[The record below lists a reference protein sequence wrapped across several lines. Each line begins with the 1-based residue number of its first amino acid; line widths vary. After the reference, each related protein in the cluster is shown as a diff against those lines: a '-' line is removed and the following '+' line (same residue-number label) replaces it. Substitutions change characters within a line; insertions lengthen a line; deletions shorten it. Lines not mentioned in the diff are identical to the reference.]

1 VRNSHN
7 YIPITRGNPRS
18 LSGENFY
25 ESIADVRCNDAAND
39 AGHFPRAEANAR
51 LISAAPDL
59 LKACESA
66 FEVLHYLPGA
76 LNENEAAKD
85 AYTACMKAVGK
96 AKGHPTGDDVETE
109 PRGVDGLTGAG
120 EEVAELR
127 DENERLKERVAELE
141 EALADADQVI
151 GVLKGAA
158 AFLNAEGEKKG
169 MPVAGN
175 YRFWSK
181 QCEEKKEMLEAAPL
195 PDTDASQSVSREAE
209 VSQ

>member
-1 VRNSHN
+1 M
-7 YIPITRGNPRS
+7 PDDAQEKPT
-18 LSGENFY
+18 SGE
-25 ESIADVRCNDAAND
+25 
-39 AGHFPRAEANAR
+39 H
-51 LISAAPDL
+51 
-59 LKACESA
+59 
-66 FEVLHYLPGA
+66 
-76 LNENEAAKD
+76 
-85 AYTACMKAVGK
+85 
-96 AKGHPTGDDVETE
+96 
-109 PRGVDGLTGAG
+109 LTGADYARYVMDEDTEITLTSAG
-120 EEVAELR
+120 EEIGELR
-127 DENERLKERVAELE
+127 EENERLKERVAELE

-195 PDTDASQSVSREAE
+195 PDTDASQNASREAE